1 MAQDTK
7 SILFNRVN
15 FIVEKMIHL
24 LKYIKI
30 ITDIL
35 ITMTIWIYFIF
46 GYLIFFSPFHA
57 MAFLFYNDRET
68 AFQYLNH
75 IYFKSFFALI
85 RIITPGIKFD
95 IDKNIY
101 SIQEAVIICNHLSY
115 LDPIFLVSLF
125 KKQKTIVKS
134 IFFRL
139 PVFGWLLKTS
149 GYIPSSTGK
158 NLTEMMIKNIENIQ
172 EYIASGGVIFIFP
185 EGTRNRKREISSFG
199 KGAFSIA
206 KQSNAQIK
214 VLFISNTDKL
224 FQPGK
229 FLFNTCVKNMIKV
242 ELLATIEP
250 DYRSEDF
257 SVSGLMNEVRRIL
270 EIRNDETRHKE
281 V

>member
-1 MAQDTK
+1 L
-7 SILFNRVN
+7 IY
-15 FIVEKMIHL
+15 L
-24 LKYIKI
+24 LKHIKI
-30 ITDIL
+30 IADIL
-35 ITMTIWIYFIF
+35 ITLIIWIYFIF
-46 GYLIFFSPFHA
+46 GYLLFFSPFHA
-57 MAFLFYNDRET
+57 AAFLFSKNRET

-75 IYFKSFFALI
+75 LYFKSFFALI

-101 SIQEAVIICNHLSY
+101 SIQKAVIISNHLSY

-134 IFFRL
+134 TFFSL

-158 NLTEMMIKNIENIQ
+158 NLTDLMIKNIENIQ
-172 EYIASGGVIFIFP
+172 EYIASGGVVFIFP
-185 EGTRNRKREISSFG
+185 EGTRNRNREIGSFG

-224 FQPGK
+224 FRPGK
-229 FLFNTCVKNMIKV
+229 FLFNTCVKNTIKI

-250 DYRSEDF
+250 DYQNDDF
-257 SVSGLMNEVRRIL
+257 SISGLMKDVRTVL
-270 EIRNDETRHKE
+270 ELRNDATRHKE